1 MISPA
6 SAAKYYL
13 EQARSVLLERDDGQ
27 GSSAILVS
35 NILGSFPDQLPVSEL
50 LATCQATLSLLT
62 EGFNS
67 RIGAHY
73 WADDSRQM
81 IRTITI
87 LNDFSEALGASA
99 LTLRSQPATL
109 RAQLSSYLQFLESSG
124 GSEIP
129 NETPRLNALI
139 LESSMAFYVDGIG
152 DSQDFDLLKREDMHL
167 DNIGA
172 GAYATVFE
180 VRFEGDAMPFALK
193 RAKPDISE
201 EDLVRFK
208 NEYKT
213 MRALDSPF
221 ITSVYRY
228 YEARN
233 EYLMEFIPQ
242 TLSDFMRR
250 KNAQL
255 KFNDRKKLVLQ
266 FLRALHYIHSKHL
279 LHRDLSYTN
288 VLIKEFGDG
297 VRQIKISD
305 FGLVKN
311 SDLNL
316 TRTMESM
323 KGSLLDPAL
332 SAYKDFSLVNEIY
345 SIGMIMNK
353 IFTGK
358 NSQDNANP
366 ASPIIKRATTQNLDE
381 RYDSLIPIFQ
391 AVQQLH
397 VE

>member
-1 MISPA
+1 MIRIISVLDEFSMA
-6 SAAKYYL
+6 L
-13 EQARSVLLERDDGQ
+13 EQASLTLKSSPPMLLDQLHSYLGFLKKSNGSQIPDGTPELISSVLKSSMVFYVEDSETPLDSDLMNRD
-27 GSSAILVS
+27 
-35 NILGSFPDQLPVSEL
+35 EL
-50 LATCQATLSLLT
+50 HLQ
-62 EGFNS
+62 
-67 RIGAHY
+67 RIG
-73 WADDSRQM
+73 
-81 IRTITI
+81 
-87 LNDFSEALGASA
+87 E
-99 LTLRSQPATL
+99 
-109 RAQLSSYLQFLESSG
+109 
-124 GSEIP
+124 
-129 NETPRLNALI
+129 
-139 LESSMAFYVDGIG
+139 
-152 DSQDFDLLKREDMHL
+152 
-167 DNIGA
+167 
-172 GAYATVFE
+172 GAYATVFK

-332 SAYKDFSLVNEIY
+332 SAYKDYSLVNEIY

-366 ASPIIKRATTQNLDE
+366 ASPIIRKATTQNLDE